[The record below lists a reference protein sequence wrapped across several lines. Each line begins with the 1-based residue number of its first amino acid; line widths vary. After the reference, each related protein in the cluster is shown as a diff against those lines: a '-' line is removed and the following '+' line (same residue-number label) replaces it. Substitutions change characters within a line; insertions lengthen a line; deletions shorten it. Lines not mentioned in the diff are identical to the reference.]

1 MSNTRITVSQ
11 PGQLK
16 LWLKNHDNPRI
27 QVICED
33 KGTYWLGH
41 KITGFFTNPMKFVW
55 PKTEWRIDGEWK

>member
-27 QVICED
+27 QVICVDE
-33 KGTYWLGH
+33 GLYWKGH
-41 KITGFFTNPMKFVW
+41 KVSRPNDMTHVW